1 MAGIID
7 RGARMKTTLE
17 ELQAFAA
24 IVDRGSATAA
34 ADELGQTVSGISR
47 ALGRLEEKLG
57 TTLLNRTTRR
67 MELTEE
73 GQLFLTRARAIL
85 ASVEDAEEQL
95 ALRRQQPAGRLRV
108 NAATPFMLHV
118 IVPLVA
124 KLRERYPL
132 IELELN
138 TDELFIDLLEQRTD
152 VAIRIGVLKDSS
164 LHARFLGTSGLRLLA
179 SPAYLARHGTPTTVA
194 ALDEHVLLGFSQPDS
209 LNYWPVSDAN
219 GNPKYVKPAIA
230 VSSGETLR
238 QLALEDCGILCLS
251 DFMTGPDIASG
262 RLVQVLA
269 EQTLPVRQTI
279 NAVYYRNTQ
288 LAARIAC
295 FLDFVAEHSGW

>member
-1 MAGIID
+1 
-7 RGARMKTTLE
+7 MKTTLE

-34 ADELGQTVSGISR
+34 AAELGQTVSGISR
-47 ALGRLEEKLG
+47 ALGRLEEKLA

-73 GQLFLTRARAIL
+73 GQLFLARARTIL

-124 KLRERYPL
+124 KFRERYPL

-152 VAIRIGVLKDSS
+152 VAIRIGALKDSS

-179 SPAYLARHGTPTTVA
+179 SPDYLARHGAPTTA
-194 ALDEHVLLGFSQPDS
+194 ADLDNHILLGFSQPDS
-209 LNYWPVSDAN
+209 LNHWPISDAN

-238 QLALEDCGILCLS
+238 QLALEGCGILCLS
-251 DFMTGPDIASG
+251 DFMTRQDIAAG

-269 EQTLPVRQTI
+269 AQTLPVRQTV